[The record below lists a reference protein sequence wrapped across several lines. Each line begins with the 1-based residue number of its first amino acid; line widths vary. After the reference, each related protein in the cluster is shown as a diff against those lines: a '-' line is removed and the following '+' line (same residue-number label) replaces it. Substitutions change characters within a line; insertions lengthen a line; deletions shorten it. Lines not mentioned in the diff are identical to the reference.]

1 MISNNLINCYMNP
14 LLFRLNIIC
23 ELLNISMNIN
33 VRPLVTMDGK
43 LITSIIRERDK
54 INQKRTNYILIIPI
68 RYLWV

>member
-43 LITSIIRERDK
+43 LITSIIRERDT
-54 INQKRTNYILIIPI
+54 INQKRTNYILIIRI
-68 RYLWV
+68 RYLWA